1 MVRFRRQSSTPTGAG
16 ASEALT
22 GMRSISLSDQLSDS
36 DEDNSHGLLR
46 RSRRRSK
53 TKTTKPTNENSDIKE
68 GKKKKKEK
76 PIYEDEM
83 DPYDSDPGESYRS
96 HCLKINGIKTS
107 CLRIPRRLKNT
118 ATEKDE
124 TTTASSPPSPVSS
137 ELDDILQHTPE
148 TLPSNTTR
156 VRYSLR
162 TSIGDGSQSQP
173 NGPSLMSRR
182 ELRPNN
188 VQVNVS
194 HWSDCGARP
203 YMEDRYSVEDLGT
216 VQVEVSPV
224 AVRSSGAAVEVS
236 FGAEEK
242 KCTRLKMPLTWLAV
256 FDGHGGDKAS
266 QYCADW
272 LSSYVRNEDC
282 FPFDLGFAMK
292 KAFTNIDEDFINTG
306 YPDGTT
312 ACAVSLVGGK
322 RIICANAG
330 DSRAIVVRKDGSVVR
345 VSRDHKP
352 GMPDETKR
360 ITELGGRVIYWGRW
374 RVEGLLAVSRAIGD
388 ASLKPYV
395 TSNPEVCEYDVG
407 PDDWFLIISSD
418 GVWDVLDNEEAAHV
432 VIATS
437 CVIDDGNLVI
447 DTDRFKWA
455 ARNLLEHAKSCGSTD
470 NFSAIVVD
478 LQSCGNDETLNGKY
492 KPRS

>member
-1 MVRFRRQSSTPTGAG
+1 MIGNCTLPLPGRLFILKENIRRKKTSFHFATSTHNSISLLKVDSRMVRFRRQSSTPTGAG

-124 TTTASSPPSPVSS
+124 TTAASSPPSPVSS
-137 ELDDILQHTPE
+137 EVDDILQHTPE

-203 YMEDRYSVEDLGT
+203 YMEDRYEL
-216 VQVEVSPV
+216 
-224 AVRSSGAAVEVS
+224 R
-236 FGAEEK
+236 
-242 KCTRLKMPLTWLAV
+242 
-256 FDGHGGDKAS
+256 GHD
-266 QYCADW
+266 D
-272 LSSYVRNEDC
+272 
-282 FPFDLGFAMK
+282 
-292 KAFTNIDEDFINTG
+292 
-306 YPDGTT
+306 
-312 ACAVSLVGGK
+312 
-322 RIICANAG
+322 
-330 DSRAIVVRKDGSVVR
+330 
-345 VSRDHKP
+345 
-352 GMPDETKR
+352 
-360 ITELGGRVIYWGRW
+360 
-374 RVEGLLAVSRAIGD
+374 
-388 ASLKPYV
+388 
-395 TSNPEVCEYDVG
+395 VCV
-407 PDDWFLIISSD
+407 
-418 GVWDVLDNEEAAHV
+418 DVLHF
-432 VIATS
+432 ILT
-437 CVIDDGNLVI
+437 
-447 DTDRFKWA
+447 T
-455 ARNLLEHAKSCGSTD
+455 LLPLLCPQLLCGRSGHCA
-470 NFSAIVVD
+470 SGS
-478 LQSCGNDETLNGKY
+478 QSCCGAQ
-492 KPRS
+492 